1 MKSTNPSLRF
11 VLALL
16 VVAIAP
22 ACKSKGPKGVGFL
35 DDYSKLEP
43 MNRADRK
50 DSWNWFK
57 PGIDL
62 RKYDYLL
69 IDPIVVMGHMRSA
82 TEKLSPELKKKASD
96 GFSDVLFETI
106 DPYYNIVQ
114 RPADHVLR
122 LRIALTD
129 LTPDEGE
136 GEGSASLEA
145 ELLDARTGEKLAAFI
160 STIDGSK
167 GGWRAQK
174 KWLAVEGAFIE
185 WSKGLLEFMDSF
197 HEDAEI
203 EGA

>member
-1 MKSTNPSLRF
+1 
-11 VLALL
+11 
-16 VVAIAP
+16 
-22 ACKSKGPKGVGFL
+22 
-35 DDYSKLEP
+35 
-43 MNRADRK
+43 
-50 DSWNWFK
+50 
-57 PGIDL
+57 
-62 RKYDYLL
+62 
-69 IDPIVVMGHMRSA
+69 
-82 TEKLSPELKKKASD
+82 
-96 GFSDVLFETI
+96 LFETI

-114 RPADHVLR
+114 RPADYVLR

-167 GGWRAQK
+167 GGWRAQR

-185 WSKGLLEFMDSF
+185 WSNALLEFMDSF